1 MARKIVNGVQ
11 LTQQCWR
18 ALKRNPQL
26 MLFPL
31 LSSIMLVMIPFL
43 PLLLFAMTGHG
54 HLLRNLPAFQEN
66 PAVGAYIIAS
76 VGLCLIFILGHT
88 VLIFS
93 NTALVGVSLKLLKG
107 ESASLWDGIGIA
119 MSRLGQI
126 ITFALISATLNL
138 LAQGIRDVAER
149 DSEDDLQDG
158 DIDANDFVVQGFGVL
173 SIFMDNL
180 KWAWSV
186 GVFFAIPVYV
196 VENLGP
202 IASMRRSLDIFKQTW
217 GEGFTGKA
225 VIGGVG
231 CLVKLLILAIIA
243 ALIAVTAATNYMPL
257 LGIAILFGIIS
268 FIVLALFN
276 GAINGVFQASLYHY
290 ATTGDAGQFI
300 DNELARSA
308 FPT

>member
-1 MARKIVNGVQ
+1 VTRKIANGVK

-26 MLFPL
+26 MVFPL
-31 LSSIMLVMIPFL
+31 LSSIALVIVAASIIIPSLLVVNYLSHHGQAFERDDIRLAVQIIPVAIVFL
-43 PLLLFAMTGHG
+43 FY
-54 HLLRNLPAFQEN
+54 F
-66 PAVGAYIIAS
+66 VCY
-76 VGLCLIFILGHT
+76 T
-88 VLIFS
+88 VIIFS

-107 ESASLWDGIGIA
+107 ESATVCDGIGIA
-119 MSRLGQI
+119 MSHLGQI
-126 ITFALISATLNL
+126 IGFVLVSATIGTVAQISRNIAKDDPGHEIASL
-138 LAQGIRDVAER
+138 LDIMVGGLLQGV
-149 DSEDDLQDG
+149 
-158 DIDANDFVVQGFGVL
+158 
-173 SIFMDNL
+173 
-180 KWAWSV
+180 WSV
-186 GVFFAIPVYV
+186 VVFFAIPVYV

-202 IASMRRSLDIFKQTW
+202 IASIRRSWDIFKQTW
-217 GEGFTGKA
+217 GEDFTGKA

-257 LGIAILFGIIS
+257 LGIAILFGIIA

-300 DNELARSA
+300 DNELAQSA